1 MKKILFL
8 VVFICF
14 FVVLGIYSSREGD
27 MRARLNLGGS
37 SYMDN
42 VSIVQKR
49 AGVVK
54 WLLNSQKA
62 TFLNENDV
70 KLSAVS
76 ISFPEKGLTLT
87 SESGE
92 YDIEKRNLKI
102 ENNIKA
108 ATKDYDIVA
117 SSLFW
122 DASKN
127 EILSDEKVQ
136 IIGKKFL
143 VEGDNLTAT
152 ADSATLNRNVKAI
165 FYGK

>member
-1 MKKILFL
+1 
-8 VVFICF
+8 
-14 FVVLGIYSSREGD
+14 